1 VRNLKR
7 YQWMWLWIALVW
19 PFSAW
24 ALGSAL
30 ADEVSSLSLSAALI
44 CAFLALIGGLASTLQ
59 KLADGTEQRGSVRLE
74 ILRDMVTSLVA
85 GIATFLAL
93 EYFKSDAILEAG
105 AILIAGY
112 GGSRVLSRYLDRFMQ
127 AVDRGADTPK

>member
-1 VRNLKR
+1 
-7 YQWMWLWIALVW
+7 M
-19 PFSAW
+19 
-24 ALGSAL
+24 
-30 ADEVSSLSLSAALI
+30 SAALI

-59 KLADGTEQRGSVRLE
+59 KLAEGTTEHRSVWLE

-127 AVDRGADTPK
+127 AVDRSANTPK